1 LDEEK
6 TKHAQFPDPRNEN
19 WMKKSQN
26 MLSFLTQE
34 MKIG

>member
-1 LDEEK
+1 MKKSENMLS
-6 TKHAQFPDPRNEN
+6 FPDPRNEN
-19 WMKKSQN
+19 WMKKRQN